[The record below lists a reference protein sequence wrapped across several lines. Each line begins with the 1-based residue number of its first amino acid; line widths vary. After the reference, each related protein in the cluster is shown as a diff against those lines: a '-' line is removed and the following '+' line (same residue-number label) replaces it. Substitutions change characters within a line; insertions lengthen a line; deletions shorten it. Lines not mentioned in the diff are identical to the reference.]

1 MPRNTESLIDELVAS
16 APARQRRRLSA
27 AVVSIG
33 FFFLFTVAVTSVMYV
48 VSPFRSSL
56 GHELLGLPRFAIEM
70 IAGLAFVAYAVY
82 LSIQLSIPG
91 LSAIQRRRYAYL
103 LFALLLSWLLLM
115 ASVYVVEL
123 MPVTMSGKRHLCFV
137 ETVIYAWPGSLI
149 LLVLVLLLEL
159 LNKAPRRPEDVMN
172 KLEVWPIAKLAL
184 PALVIVGRPAITVRI
199 AIDWRSFSA
208 TPEPVRSPVPLPAAP
223 GVASAVPLPPG
234 RLVAV
239 PSAVLVT
246 GSSKPIELSTSAV

>member
-91 LSAIQRRRYAYL
+91 LSAVQRRRYAYL

-149 LLVLVLLLEL
+149 LLVLV
-159 LNKAPRRPEDVMN
+159 RRRF
-172 KLEVWPIAKLAL
+172 PIYGVPQFLTIALASSVL
-184 PALVIVGRPAITVRI
+184 PAVLMQAACVYEVHHGMTHHV
-199 AIDWRSFSA
+199 
-208 TPEPVRSPVPLPAAP
+208 LPAVLNA
-223 GVASAVPLPPG
+223 GVLTLVLMLLWRFWFANKTASNH
-234 RLVAV
+234 
-239 PSAVLVT
+239 
-246 GSSKPIELSTSAV
+246 